1 MIFDYITFV
10 TRRTNFELLSNR
22 MNLFIQLKR
31 NSYEYKMCLI
41 TCFDQMQYTL
51 YVIATNYRN
60 E

>member
-10 TRRTNFELLSNR
+10 TRRTNFELLLNR

-31 NSYEYKMCLI
+31 NSYEYKMYLI
-41 TCFDQMQYTL
+41 ACFDQMQYTL
-51 YVIATNYRN
+51 HIIATNYWN